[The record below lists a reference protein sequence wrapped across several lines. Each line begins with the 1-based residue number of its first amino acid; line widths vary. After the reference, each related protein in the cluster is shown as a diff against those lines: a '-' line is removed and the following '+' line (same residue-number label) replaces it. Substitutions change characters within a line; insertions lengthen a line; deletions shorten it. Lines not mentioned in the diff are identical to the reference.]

1 MSSKL
6 ENIGNSCI
14 DIRLAIKEQDNTL
27 AAGSITTLGDDIRTI
42 ENRNYAYV
50 LCRTQTGEM
59 KTVKV
64 HCKTNNTSPQFS
76 SLIDDEIVACILP
89 ENITALGR
97 SAFQSTSVEY
107 INLENVVDFGA
118 ISLNKCQNLK
128 LDTSSIVNAKWIA
141 GSAFSMSAISGELY
155 LPNLIGFCYS
165 NQNPSTSGESSQ
177 FQDTNI
183 TKIMD
188 LGSAPRINT
197 DTFSNCKNLTE
208 VHFPE
213 TCNLYGNSIFYLDT
227 KLTKIYFKNLESLLK
242 NVTYRYDTSH
252 PFRYLADGTPTE
264 VYVNDVLLTSVVIPN
279 DTTIINPYT
288 FYNFTG
294 LTSVTIPES
303 VTVISD
309 SAFRGCTGITSINI
323 PESVTTIGPYAF
335 YNCSSAL
342 TGALLIPSTVTSIG
356 TYAFFHFTNLTSI
369 VTPSSC
375 TSIGKSAFQGCNS
388 IVDATFNANTNSD
401 VWYNGGEQDVFGNN
415 TGTLTINGSFTLSAY
430 CAGARFLHFNISGD
444 FTKTNS
450 SGFGGLLR
458 GDDICTKTIRI
469 GGNVNSVGGSII
481 YYRVHYNHLEFLEV
495 KGTITGEWLNNQTYT
510 SDGNCIIHLGY
521 NGIAGTASNCAASA
535 NWNTKI
541 YVGDGSSAA
550 HDDAIL
556 QQYLADTNWAQYS
569 SKLDT
574 WYNYI
579 NSPDANPDYIN

>member
-1 MSSKL
+1 MAISSKL

-42 ENRNYAYV
+42 ENRNYAYL
-50 LCRTQTGEM
+50 LCRTQNGEM

-89 ENITALGR
+89 ENITTLVR
-97 SAFQSTSVEY
+97 SAFQSTNVEY
-107 INLENVVDFGA
+107 VNLENIVDFGA

-141 GSAFSMSAISGELY
+141 GSAFSTSAISGELY

-165 NQNPSTSGESSQ
+165 NQNPSTSSSEAYQ
-177 FQDTNI
+177 FSKTNI

-188 LGSAPRINT
+188 LGSVPRITSNV
-197 DTFSNCKNLTE
+197 FSTCPNLTE
-208 VHFPE
+208 IHFPE
-213 TCNLYGNSIFYLDT
+213 TCNLYGSSIFYLDT

-279 DTTIINPYT
+279 DATIINPYT

-309 SAFRGCTGITSINI
+309 SVFRGCTGITSISI
-323 PESVTTIGPYAF
+323 PESVTTIAQYAF
-335 YNCSSAL
+335 CECTGLSGTL
-342 TGALLIPSTVTSIG
+342 TIPSSVTSIG
-356 TYAFFHFTNLTSI
+356 VSAFQNCSSLTNIVSSSSTATY
-369 VTPSSC
+369 
-375 TSIGKSAFQGCNS
+375 GKSAFYGCTS
-388 IVDATFNANTNSD
+388 VKDATFNGDITSNA
-401 VWYNGGEQDVFGNN
+401 WYNGAIGVTFGNMS
-415 TGTLTINGSFTLSAY
+415 GTLTINGSLTTIDGSA
-430 CAGARFLHFNISGD
+430 GSGFLHYNIKGNFNKNNSG
-444 FTKTNS
+444 
-450 SGFGGLLR
+450 GYGGLTR
-458 GDDICTKTIRI
+458 QHQKPISIRI
-469 GGNVNSVGGSII
+469 GGNVTSVGGSIF
-481 YYRVHYNHLEFLEV
+481 YYSSESEKMEFLEV
-495 KGTITGEWLNNQTYT
+495 GGTISGTWLRTDGT
-510 SDGNCIIHLGY
+510 GNCIMHLGY
-521 NGIAGTASNCAASA
+521 SGLAGTAANCAASA
-535 NWNTKI
+535 TWIAKI

-556 QQYLADTNWAQYS
+556 QQYLADTDWAQYS